1 VPAPL
6 VVTLQWTIVPL
17 TNRLYPT
24 CNVLHLLNVVSK
36 MFPRAGSALDST
48 NVLWFPPLEPT
59 AVHAVGPRHDT
70 PLRPSPWV
78 DEVFGLGTI
87 DHPDPSHDSIKVPP
101 GTVSAD
107 ALPTAVQADGELQ
120 DTPNRALS
128 WVGEVLGLA
137 TMDHTEPFHD
147 SISVCSVN
155 APMLYMPTAKQADG
169 PLHDTPYRALL
180 KADGTLGLARMDHTE
195 PFHDSVSVFVEVP
208 AEVLVLSAP
217 TAVHADGELHDTASN
232 TSLSVGDVLGLG
244 TMDHTEPFHDSISVC
259 EERGGSTLENPTAVH
274 AAGPLHDTLF
284 RKFVGAKATLG
295 LGTMDHDEPFH
306 DSINVRSRKRPG
318 LELPTAKQAAGP
330 LHDTSSKTSLSVG
343 EVLGLGTM
351 VHADPFHD
359 SIRVRCVE
367 SLVVYV
373 PTAVHA
379 DGPLHDTPLK
389 SMLWAS
395 ETFGLGTMDHEV
407 AAATAG
413 PASTTLKVTALTRTT
428 RALPNPMN
436 RRVLGMASPFSVSF
450 PGTGETV
457 NTALTR
463 THAWRGE

>member
-1 VPAPL
+1 
-6 VVTLQWTIVPL
+6 
-17 TNRLYPT
+17 
-24 CNVLHLLNVVSK
+24 LHLWNVVAK
-36 MFPRAGSALDST
+36 MFPCADSALDST

-87 DHPDPSHDSIKVPP
+87 DHTDPSQDSIKVRS
-101 GTVSAD
+101 GTANEK
-107 ALPTAVQADGELQ
+107 PTAVQADGELH
-120 DTPNRALS
+120 DTPDRALS
-128 WVGEVLGLA
+128 WESEVSGLA
-137 TMDHTEPFHD
+137 TMDHTDPFHD
-147 SISVCSVN
+147 SISVCSVD

-169 PLHDTPYRALL
+169 PLHDTPDRVLS
-180 KADGTLGLARMDHTE
+180 KADGTLGLATMDHTE
-195 PFHDSVSVFVEVP
+195 PFHDSISVFVEVLV
-208 AEVLVLSAP
+208 EVLVLSAP
-217 TAVHADGELHDTASN
+217 TAVHADGELHDTPSK
-232 TSLSVGDVLGLG
+232 TSFSVGEVLGLA
-244 TMDHTEPFHDSISVC
+244 TMDHTEPFHVSISVC

-274 AAGPLHDTLF
+274 ENGPLHDTLF

-330 LHDTSSKTSLSVG
+330 LHDTPSKTSLSVG

-351 VHADPFHD
+351 DHTDPFHD
-359 SIRVRCVE
+359 SIKVRCVE

-379 DGPLHDTPLK
+379 DGPPHDTPLK

-395 ETFGLGTMDHEV
+395 ETFGLGTTDHEV
-407 AAATAG
+407 TAATAG
-413 PASTTLKVTALTRTT
+413 PASTAPKVTALTRTN
-428 RALPNPMN
+428 RVLPNPMN
-436 RRVLGMASPFSVSF
+436 RRVLGMASPFPVQL
-450 PGTGETV
+450 PRHRR
-457 NTALTR
+457 NRQHR
-463 THAWRGE
+463 THPDARVAG